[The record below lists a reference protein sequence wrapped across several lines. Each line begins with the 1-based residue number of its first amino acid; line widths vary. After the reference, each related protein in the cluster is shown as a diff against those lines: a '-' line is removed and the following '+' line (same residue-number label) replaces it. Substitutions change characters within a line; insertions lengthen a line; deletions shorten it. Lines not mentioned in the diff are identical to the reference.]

1 MKRATFLRSV
11 LVLAGLSGV
20 GGVGWAAGRN
30 EPLFRAIAHDD
41 AATVRRLLAS
51 GLDPNNQNEQ
61 GDPAL
66 YVALTEDA
74 LASALALL
82 QDTRLDVNL
91 LNGSGESPLM
101 MAAFR
106 NHLDLARQLVARGAA
121 VNKSG
126 WTPLHYAATRG
137 HVDMMQYLILQGAN
151 INAASPNGTTP
162 LMMAAGYGTPAA
174 IRLLL
179 KYHADPQ
186 IKNEQ
191 GLAALDFARNASRDD
206 AAALLE
212 RQVDLGW

>member
-1 MKRATFLRSV
+1 MKRAAFLRSV
-11 LVLAGLSGV
+11 AVLAGLASTAGL
-20 GGVGWAAGRN
+20 GWAASWN
-30 EPLFRAIAHDD
+30 EQLFRAIAHDD
-41 AATVRRLLAS
+41 AATVQRLLAS
-51 GLDPNNQNEQ
+51 GLDPNNKNEQ

-66 YVALTEDA
+66 YMALKEDA
-74 LASALALL
+74 LASAQALL
-82 QDTRLDVNL
+82 QGTRLDVNL

-137 HVDMMQYLILQGAN
+137 HLDMMQYLILQGAN

-162 LMMAAGYGTPAA
+162 LMMAAGYGTPEA

-186 IKNEQ
+186 IKNER